1 MYTRRTNGFMN
12 CLNQS
17 RKMQSNC
24 LCSRTLISSKQGSPS
39 ALSLQQVPEKDDE
52 NINDGLLLNMLYCN

>member
-1 MYTRRTNGFMN
+1 MYTRQTNGFRN

-24 LCSRTLISSKQGSPS
+24 LCSRTLSSSKQGSPG
-39 ALSLQQVPEKDDE
+39 ALSLQQVLEKDEE
-52 NINDGLLLNMLYCN
+52 NINDGLLLNMLYSN